1 MVTDTG
7 TVAIPGTPASGD
19 RMFLFGTWKTF
30 DVTVADPDGW
40 TPIGTVFADGTTN
53 AGNGTGSVS
62 VMAWY
67 RDWVTGDADPAID
80 YSAAPTEGHWVIQ
93 LWTKAGGDTWDTPTT
108 VTGAI
113 SAGDPFTVDASATTT
128 IPDAS
133 VVMGLVGLRD
143 DSTTF
148 TRATDALD
156 DTGALVTWNGDYVES
171 PATHYNSTTGLDA
184 SGDLGHRFVTTGAA
198 GVTLHM
204 DGDIS
209 ASESGAAKWVIQG
222 LFTSDPKTA
231 TPSTLA
237 LTTATF
243 APTVRLG
250 TIVTP
255 STLALTT
262 ATFAPTVTAT
272 QNQLLTPGVKAL
284 TLTTYVPLVI
294 IVSHGQQINSGQGS
308 VTPGQLYTPSTLSLS
323 LSTFAPTVTATTGG
337 AVTVTP
343 GTLSLTTATFAPTVT
358 TTGNVVVT
366 PDVTALSL
374 TAFAPEVTASGAPP
388 VVVTPRVVIGRG
400 RRSFVEIDG
409 QTLEVSGFA
418 EAERLLNRIK
428 KAEQAQ
434 EQDRKRVTILLGK
447 AKGPQNVGLYKAQEV
462 EVIEKRIDDRA
473 EKIAQLYAMILQN
486 LDHDDD
492 DEEMFFL

>member
-1 MVTDTG
+1 MVTDNG

-19 RMFLFGTWKTF
+19 RMFLFGTWKTY
-30 DVTVADPDGW
+30 DVTVANPSGW
-40 TPIGTVFADGTTN
+40 TPIGTVFADGTTA

-80 YSAAPTEGHWVIQ
+80 YSAAPSEGHWVIQ

-113 SAGDPFTVDASATTT
+113 AAGDPFTVDASATTT
-128 IPDAS
+128 IPNAS
-133 VVMGLVGLRD
+133 VVMGLVGIRD

-171 PATHYNSTTGLDA
+171 PATHFNSTTGLDM

-231 TPSTLA
+231 TPTTLA

-243 APTVRLG
+243 APSVVLG

-294 IVSHGQQINSGQGS
+294 IVSHGQQIDSAQGS

-323 LSTFAPTVTATTGG
+323 LSTFAPTVTATEGG

-343 GTLSLTTATFAPTVT
+343 STLSLATATFAPTVT
-358 TTGNVVVT
+358 TTGNIVVT
-366 PDVTALSL
+366 PDVTSLSL
-374 TAFAPEVTASGAPP
+374 SAFAPEVTASGAPV
-388 VVVTPRVVIGRG
+388 VVVTPRVIGRG

-418 EAERLLNRIK
+418 EAESLLNRIK
-428 KAEQAQ
+428 KAEKAQ

-486 LDHDDD
+486 LDFDDD
-492 DEEMFFL
+492 DEEVLLL

>member
-1 MVTDTG
+1 
-7 TVAIPGTPASGD
+7 
-19 RMFLFGTWKTF
+19 
-30 DVTVADPDGW
+30 
-40 TPIGTVFADGTTN
+40 
-53 AGNGTGSVS
+53 
-62 VMAWY
+62 
-67 RDWVTGDADPAID
+67 
-80 YSAAPTEGHWVIQ
+80 
-93 LWTKAGGDTWDTPTT
+93 
-108 VTGAI
+108 
-113 SAGDPFTVDASATTT
+113 
-128 IPDAS
+128 
-133 VVMGLVGLRD
+133 
-143 DSTTF
+143 
-148 TRATDALD
+148 
-156 DTGALVTWNGDYVES
+156 LVTWNGDYVES
-171 PATHYNSTTGLDA
+171 PATHFNSTTGLDM
-184 SGDLGHRFVTTGAA
+184 SGDLGHRFVTTGAS

-231 TPSTLA
+231 TPTTLA

-243 APTVRLG
+243 APSVVLG

-272 QNQLLTPGVKAL
+272 QHQLLTPGVKAL

-294 IVSHGQQINSGQGS
+294 IVSHGQQINSAQGS
-308 VTPGQLYTPSTLSLS
+308 VTPGQLYEPTTASLS
-323 LSTFAPTVTATTGG
+323 LATFSPTVTATEGG

-343 GTLSLTTATFAPTVT
+343 GTLSLSTATFAPTVT
-358 TTGNVVVT
+358 TTANVVVT

-374 TAFAPEVTASGAPP
+374 SAFAPEVTATGAPP

-409 QTLEVSGFA
+409 ETIEVSGFA

-428 KAEQAQ
+428 KAEKAQ

-447 AKGPQNVGLYKAQEV
+447 AKPNVGLYRAQEQV

-473 EKIAQLYAMILQN
+473 EKIAQLYAMVVQN